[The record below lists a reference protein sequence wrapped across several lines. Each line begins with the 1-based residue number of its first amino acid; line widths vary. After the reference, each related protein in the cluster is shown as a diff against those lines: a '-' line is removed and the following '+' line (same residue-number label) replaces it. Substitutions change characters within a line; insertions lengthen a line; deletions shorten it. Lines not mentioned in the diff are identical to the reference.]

1 MNIMSSF
8 NQKLSYLPAV
18 HTVLYTR
25 HAKSCPSQEVWTKKK
40 KKNDMPYHTGND
52 LCHDLSIQ
60 GTWRVTV

>member
-40 KKNDMPYHTGND
+40 KMTC
-52 LCHDLSIQ
+52 LITQ
-60 GTWRVTV
+60 GMICVMT